1 MFLLLSALKKT
12 SFIILEFILFGKVL
26 VDILF
31 ENLAL
36 TQRMTDYT
44 YLPTGKFLAGVRF
57 GQY

>member
-12 SFIILEFILFGKVL
+12 SFIILEFILFGKDL

-31 ENLAL
+31 ANLAL
-36 TQRMTDYT
+36 TQRMADYT
-44 YLPTGKFLAGVRF
+44 YLPTGEFLAGVRF